1 MSRNILILLVNL
13 SISNL
18 LNSILVKVDPT
29 YFRPTEVDLLLG
41 DPTKSNTQLGWTP
54 EYDLAGLVN
63 DMMICDIK
71 LTQKDMHLVEKGHE
85 VYRQSE

>member
-1 MSRNILILLVNL
+1 MLYAFIIKRLALNPNL
-13 SISNL
+13 
-18 LNSILVKVDPT
+18 DPT

-63 DMMICDIK
+63 DMMISDIK
-71 LTQKDMHLVEKGHE
+71 LMQKDMHLVEKGHE
-85 VYRQSE
+85 IYRQSE